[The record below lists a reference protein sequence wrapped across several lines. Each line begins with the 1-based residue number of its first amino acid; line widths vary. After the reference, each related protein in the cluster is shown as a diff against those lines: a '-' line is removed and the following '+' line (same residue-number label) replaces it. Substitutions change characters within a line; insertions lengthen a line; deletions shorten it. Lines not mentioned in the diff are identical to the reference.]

1 MRLVVQ
7 RVLAASVTVD
17 GNVVGSIQK
26 GLLILLGVHKNDT
39 KEQASWLAS
48 KVATLRVFSD
58 KDQKMNLS
66 LKDTEGSVLVVSQF
80 TLYGNCMSGR
90 RPDFLEAAKGSQAE
104 ALYLDFVKDLQDLG
118 LNVQTGVFGADMKV
132 SLVNDGP
139 VTFVIESPVI

>member
-1 MRLVVQ
+1 MRLVIQ
-7 RVLAASVTVD
+7 RVLAASVVVD
-17 GNVVGSIQK
+17 GNIVASIQN

-48 KVATLRVFSD
+48 KVSTLRVFSD

-66 LKDTEGSVLVVSQF
+66 LKDIEGSVLVVSQF

-90 RPDFLEAAKGSQAE
+90 RPDFLEAAKGPQAE
-104 ALYLDFVKDLQDLG
+104 ALYLGFVKNLQDLG
-118 LNVQTGVFGADMKV
+118 LNAQTGVFGADMKV

-139 VTFVIESPVI
+139 VTFVLESPLI